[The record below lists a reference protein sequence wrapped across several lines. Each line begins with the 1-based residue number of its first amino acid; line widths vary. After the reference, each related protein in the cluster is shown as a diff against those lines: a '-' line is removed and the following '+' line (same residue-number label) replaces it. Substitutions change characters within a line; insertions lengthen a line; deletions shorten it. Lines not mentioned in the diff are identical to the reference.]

1 MICLLLANGSGP
13 RWTPGTRNTNDIS
26 QRKRGGGW
34 RVQGGTPSTP
44 GPLLDGFTAALR
56 DLGLPI
62 VRATTHAPTLHPA
75 YRWVM
80 RVCRLGE
87 PTVELRRR
95 HGVEGTAVF
104 HGNPVEHVVATGEP
118 FLGYLDGDRTLPFPM
133 LGELRAQGLTHYV
146 IVPLRASGGRTGA
159 ASWAT
164 DRPGGFKDDEIAAL
178 LALADPFSL
187 VFELK
192 GLDRMLIDVLKAYV
206 GDDPARRILAG
217 TVRRGDLRPMRAAM
231 MLTDLRGFGELSDRL
246 PPDAVVASLN
256 RMFDALVPAV
266 EAEGGEVLKYTGD
279 GILAVFDEGSDE
291 AGARR
296 AAFRAA
302 EAGLA
307 ALALLQ
313 RDGRPEFDVG
323 VALHVGDVAYGN
335 IGGGDRLD
343 FTAIGRDLNLLS
355 RVERLCKTFRL
366 PLLATGEFVEGL
378 GLPVDLIDT
387 VALRGFAERHAIYGR
402 SADASRGFAEFVP

>member
-1 MICLLLANGSGP
+1 MTDAAEVRSTSYESLSTGGSLWLAGPGRDAVDAEALLKEFS
-13 RWTPGTRNTNDIS
+13 S
-26 QRKRGGGW
+26 
-34 RVQGGTPSTP
+34 
-44 GPLLDGFTAALR
+44 ALI
-56 DLGLPI
+56 DLGLPLA
-62 VRATTHAPTLHPA
+62 RATTHAPTLHPA

-80 RVCRLGE
+80 RVWRRGR
-87 PTVELRRR
+87 PTVELRRG

-104 HGNPVEHVVATGEP
+104 HGNPVEHVVASGAP
-118 FLGYLDGDRTLPFPM
+118 FLCRLDGDDPLPFPM
-133 LGELRAQGLTHYV
+133 LEELRREGLTHYL

-164 DRPGGFKDDEIAAL
+164 DQPGGFAPEAVTAVTT
-178 LALADPFSL
+178 LADPFSL

-291 AGARR
+291 AGARG

-307 ALALLQ
+307 SLALLQ